1 MTLYIYS
8 PSITLF
14 NTALPVAAA
23 GGGQTKITK
32 LVDCFINDI
41 DVVWL
46 DIHVNHVSGVHMLQ
60 CQANLQSQRVM
71 LSRRMYDYQQAEA
84 FEQAHIAHIAC

>member
-1 MTLYIYS
+1 MTLCNYS

-14 NTALPVAAA
+14 NIALPVAAA
-23 GGGQTKITK
+23 GGGQTKIPK
-32 LVDCFINDI
+32 LIDCFINYV

-60 CQANLQSQRVM
+60 CQANLQCQSHAQ
-71 LSRRMYDYQQAEA
+71 LTHA
-84 FEQAHIAHIAC
+84 